1 MKRLVIGMLG
11 IVCCLTM
18 CVTTAMA
25 TTLITETPEISVP
38 KKPSDILKVPELAEE
53 VAIVEGECKELE
65 LKKKGWKIIKVISK
79 TKDDA
84 VATVSFSDSK
94 LRVTGISPGTT
105 EITTKIK
112 AKKNGEKKTFT
123 LKTTATVISVDESIG
138 TPIEVLVA
146 DNGKDFL
153 KLLKENKGKHD
164 ITIAYISKETEDLVI
179 PKDDYRNITIII
191 DNPNNDQENNARFAS
206 IIVNATKRSD

>member
-11 IVCCLTM
+11 IACCLTM
-18 CVTTAMA
+18 CATIAMA
-25 TTLITETPEISVP
+25 TTRITETPETSVP
-38 KKPSDILKVPELAEE
+38 EKPNDVLKVPELAEE
-53 VAIVEGECKELE
+53 VAIVEGESKELE
-65 LKKKGWKIIKVISK
+65 LKKKGWKIIKITSK
-79 TKDDA
+79 IEDDA

-94 LRVTGISPGTT
+94 LRVMAISPGTA

-112 AKKNGEKKTFT
+112 AKKNGKKRTFI
-123 LKTTATVISVDESIG
+123 LKTTATVISMDESIG
-138 TPIEVLVA
+138 TPIEILVA

-164 ITIAYISKETEDLVI
+164 ITIAYISKETEDLII

-206 IIVNATKRSD
+206 IIINATKKND